1 MSKTKLGDKA
11 ETAARR
17 ERIAAIQHEIWA
29 HWMFHLITL
38 SDFNSDGSLT
48 IPVEKMARWRRQM
61 AIPYSQLSESEQTSG
76 LRQADKVLE
85 VL

>member
-29 HWMFHLITL
+29 HWMFHLIIV

-48 IPVEKMARWRRQM
+48 IPVEKMARWRRLM
-61 AIPYSQLSESEQTSG
+61 KTPYSQLSQSEQASD
-76 LRQADKVLE
+76 LRQADKVLD